1 MSSILFPYYQYIGE
15 LYICFYYIFL
25 EISSESMATKEAAE
39 INEEAV
45 APKAPIK
52 EEDAAKALEKEEM
65 WNPFTSARLQF
76 FPLIFLFERLGGMV
90 FFEGAWVAT
99 ASSLISLASLVAML
113 SLLISKKNIAKN
125 IDIIPLYIG
134 NMETK

>member
-1 MSSILFPYYQYIGE
+1 MNFYNYTCSRVQKASKKGILWFLPWTNLTFGLI
-15 LYICFYYIFL
+15 YICFYYIFL

-65 WNPFTSARLQF
+65 
-76 FPLIFLFERLGGMV
+76 
-90 FFEGAWVAT
+90 
-99 ASSLISLASLVAML
+99 
-113 SLLISKKNIAKN
+113 
-125 IDIIPLYIG
+125 
-134 NMETK
+134 

>member
-1 MSSILFPYYQYIGE
+1 MGQSTLSRWYTPLSHGTGGRLPTNCTILFCMFFTI
-15 LYICFYYIFL
+15 FFL

-65 WNPFTSARLQF
+65 
-76 FPLIFLFERLGGMV
+76 
-90 FFEGAWVAT
+90 
-99 ASSLISLASLVAML
+99 
-113 SLLISKKNIAKN
+113 
-125 IDIIPLYIG
+125 
-134 NMETK
+134 